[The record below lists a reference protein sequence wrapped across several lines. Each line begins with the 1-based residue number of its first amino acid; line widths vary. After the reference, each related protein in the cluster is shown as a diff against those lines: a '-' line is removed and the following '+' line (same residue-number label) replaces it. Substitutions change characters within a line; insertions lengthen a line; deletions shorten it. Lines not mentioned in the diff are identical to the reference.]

1 MIKPLSLIDSR
12 KRHTLRG
19 VNNSSLL
26 WCSLLKLM
34 YWTRGAGMTECKR
47 LISKCECPICL
58 CKGSHFRQG
67 KDFGTKVS
75 LNYMEFFSVSHSL

>member
-12 KRHTLRG
+12 KRHIQRG

-34 YWTRGAGMTECKR
+34 YWTSGAGMTR
-47 LISKCECPICL
+47 LISKCEYPICL

-67 KDFGTKVS
+67 EDFGTKMS
-75 LNYMEFFSVSHSL
+75 LNHMEFFSS